1 MEKNKKIL
9 KILGITASYILAVA
23 VGGFVS
29 LCLATG
35 WVPFFGGIGP
45 GIGQSKLEELENIIL
60 QQYIDGADP
69 KVLEDAAAEA
79 MVKATGDRW
88 SYYIPA
94 DEYDEV
100 MNNKN
105 NTYVGIGITIMAT
118 QDGTGLEILKL
129 EPEGPARE
137 AGILPGDILTAVE
150 GQSVKELGTT
160 GAADL
165 IQGEPGTFVN
175 VEVLREGEPLA
186 FTVER
191 RQIQQQVA
199 TYEMLP
205 DKVGYI
211 KIVNFNTNC
220 AKDTIA
226 AVDALIEQ
234 GAESLVFDVRFNPG
248 GYTSELVEVL
258 DYLLPEGPLFRGVDY
273 LGNETLD
280 ESDADCIDLPM
291 AVLVNS
297 DSYSA
302 AEFFAAALQEY
313 DWATVVGEQT
323 VGKSNFQYT
332 LRLKDGSAVALS
344 TGHYFTPN
352 GVNLT
357 EAGGLTP
364 DVVSEVDEE
373 TAAKIYSDLLEPEE
387 DPQLQDALAAL
398 KSGK

>member
-1 MEKNKKIL
+1 MEKHKKVLI
-9 KILGITASYILAVA
+9 ILGITASYILAVA

-118 QDGTGLEILKL
+118 EDGTGLEILKL

-137 AGILPGDILTAVE
+137 AGILTGDILTAVE
-150 GQSVKELGTT
+150 GQSVKDLGTN

-175 VEVLREGEPLA
+175 VEVLREGESLT

-291 AVLVNS
+291 AVLVNG

-364 DVVSEVDEE
+364 DVVSEVDED

>member
-9 KILGITASYILAVA
+9 KILGITVSYILAVA

-35 WVPFFGGIGP
+35 WVPFFGGLGP

-94 DEYDEV
+94 DQYDEV

-118 QDGTGLEILKL
+118 EDGTGLEILKL
-129 EPEGPARE
+129 EPEGPAKE

-175 VEVLREGEPLA
+175 VEVLRERESLT

-364 DVVSEVDEE
+364 DIVSEVDEE

>member
-1 MEKNKKIL
+1 MEKHKKIL

-94 DEYDEV
+94 DQYDEV

-129 EPEGPARE
+129 EPEGPAKE

-150 GQSVKELGTT
+150 GQSVKDLGTT

-175 VEVLREGEPLA
+175 VEVLREGEPLS

-291 AVLVNS
+291 AVLVNG

>member
-94 DEYDEV
+94 DQYDAV
-100 MNNKN
+100 MDNKN

-175 VEVLREGEPLA
+175 VEVLREGETLA

-234 GAESLVFDVRFNPG
+234 GATSLVFDVRFNPG

-291 AVLVNS
+291 AVLVNG

>member
-1 MEKNKKIL
+1 MEKHKKVLI
-9 KILGITASYILAVA
+9 ILGITASYILAVA
-23 VGGFVS
+23 VGGFIS

-150 GQSVKELGTT
+150 GQSVKELGTN

-175 VEVLREGEPLA
+175 VEVLREGESLT

-220 AKDTIA
+220 AKDTIV

-280 ESDADCIDLPM
+280 ESDAACIELPM

>member
-1 MEKNKKIL
+1 MEKHKKVLI
-9 KILGITASYILAVA
+9 ILGITASYILAVA
-23 VGGFVS
+23 VGGFIS

-150 GQSVKELGTT
+150 GQSVKELGTN

-175 VEVLREGEPLA
+175 VEVLREGESLT

-280 ESDADCIDLPM
+280 ESDAACIELPM

-352 GVNLT
+352 VVNLT

>member
-1 MEKNKKIL
+1 M
-9 KILGITASYILAVA
+9 
-23 VGGFVS
+23 
-29 LCLATG
+29 
-35 WVPFFGGIGP
+35 
-45 GIGQSKLEELENIIL
+45 

-94 DEYDEV
+94 DQYDAV

-129 EPEGPARE
+129 EPEGPAKE

-175 VEVLREGEPLA
+175 VEVLREGESLA

>member
-1 MEKNKKIL
+1 MEKHKKVLI
-9 KILGITASYILAVA
+9 ILGITASYILAVA

-118 QDGTGLEILKL
+118 EDGTGLEILKL

-150 GQSVKELGTT
+150 GQSVKDLGTN

-175 VEVLREGEPLA
+175 VEVLREGESLT

-291 AVLVNS
+291 AVLVNG

-364 DVVSEVDEE
+364 DVVSEVDED

>member
-175 VEVLREGEPLA
+175 VEVLREGESLT

>member
-1 MEKNKKIL
+1 MEKHKKVLI
-9 KILGITASYILAVA
+9 ILGITASYILAVA

-35 WVPFFGGIGP
+35 WVPFFGGLGP

-118 QDGTGLEILKL
+118 EDGTGLEILKL

-137 AGILPGDILTAVE
+137 AGILTGDILTAVE
-150 GQSVKELGTT
+150 GQSVKDLGTN

-175 VEVLREGEPLA
+175 VEVLREGESLT

-291 AVLVNS
+291 AVLVNG

-364 DVVSEVDEE
+364 DVVSEVDED

>member
-150 GQSVKELGTT
+150 GQSVKELGTN

-175 VEVLREGEPLA
+175 VGVLREGESLT

>member
-23 VGGFVS
+23 LGGFVS

-129 EPEGPARE
+129 EPEGPAKE
-137 AGILPGDILTAVE
+137 AGILPGDIPTAVE
-150 GQSVKELGTT
+150 GQSVKDLGTN

-175 VEVLREGEPLA
+175 VEVLREGESLT

>member
-1 MEKNKKIL
+1 MEKHKKVL

-150 GQSVKELGTT
+150 GQSVKDLGTT

-175 VEVLREGEPLA
+175 VEVLREGESLT

-234 GAESLVFDVRFNPG
+234 GATSLVFDVRFNPG

>member
-35 WVPFFGGIGP
+35 WVPFFGGLGP

-94 DEYDEV
+94 DQYDEV

-118 QDGTGLEILKL
+118 EDGTGLEILKL
-129 EPEGPARE
+129 EPEGPAKE

-175 VEVLREGEPLA
+175 VEVLRERESLT

-280 ESDADCIDLPM
+280 ESDADCIYLPM

-364 DVVSEVDEE
+364 DVVSEADEE

>member
-1 MEKNKKIL
+1 MEKHKKVL

-23 VGGFVS
+23 VGGFIS

-35 WVPFFGGIGP
+35 WVPFFGGLGP

-94 DEYDEV
+94 DQYDAV
-100 MNNKN
+100 MDNKN

-129 EPEGPARE
+129 EPEGPAKE

-150 GQSVKELGTT
+150 GQSVKDLGTN

-175 VEVLREGEPLA
+175 VEVLREGEPLS

-373 TAAKIYSDLLEPEE
+373 TAAKIYSDLLEPAD
-387 DPQLQDALAAL
+387 DPQLQDALSAL

>member
-118 QDGTGLEILKL
+118 QDGAGLEILKL

-150 GQSVKELGTT
+150 GQSVKDLGTN

-175 VEVLREGEPLA
+175 VEVLREGETLA

>member
-118 QDGTGLEILKL
+118 EDGTGLEILKL
-129 EPEGPARE
+129 EPEGPAKE

-175 VEVLREGEPLA
+175 VEVLREGESLA

-291 AVLVNS
+291 AVLVNG

>member
-1 MEKNKKIL
+1 MEKHKKVLI
-9 KILGITASYILAVA
+9 ILGITASYILAVA

-35 WVPFFGGIGP
+35 WVPFFGGLGP

-94 DEYDEV
+94 DQYDAV
-100 MNNKN
+100 MDNKN

-175 VEVLREGEPLA
+175 VEVLREGETLA

-191 RQIQQQVA
+191 WQIQQQVA

-280 ESDADCIDLPM
+280 ESDAACIELPM

>member
-94 DEYDEV
+94 DQYDAV

-175 VEVLREGEPLA
+175 VEVLREGETLA

>member
-150 GQSVKELGTT
+150 GQSVKELGTN

-175 VEVLREGEPLA
+175 VEVLREGETLA

-191 RQIQQQVA
+191 WQIQQQVA

-280 ESDADCIDLPM
+280 ESDAACIELPM

>member
-94 DEYDEV
+94 DQYDAV
-100 MNNKN
+100 MDNKN

-175 VEVLREGEPLA
+175 VEVLREGETLA

-364 DVVSEVDEE
+364 DVVSEADEE

>member
-1 MEKNKKIL
+1 M
-9 KILGITASYILAVA
+9 
-23 VGGFVS
+23 
-29 LCLATG
+29 
-35 WVPFFGGIGP
+35 
-45 GIGQSKLEELENIIL
+45 

-175 VEVLREGEPLA
+175 VEVLREGEPLS

-291 AVLVNS
+291 AVLVNG

>member
-1 MEKNKKIL
+1 MEKHKKVLI
-9 KILGITASYILAVA
+9 ILGITASYILAVA

-150 GQSVKELGTT
+150 GQSVKDLGTN

-175 VEVLREGEPLA
+175 VEVLREGETLA

-220 AKDTIA
+220 AKDTIV

>member
-1 MEKNKKIL
+1 MEKSKKVL

-45 GIGQSKLEELENIIL
+45 GIGQSKLEELENTIL
-60 QQYIDGADP
+60 QKYIDGADP
-69 KVLEDAAAEA
+69 TTLEDAAAEA

-94 DEYDEV
+94 DQYEAV
-100 MNNKN
+100 MENKN
-105 NTYVGIGITIMAT
+105 NAYVGIGITITPTA
-118 QDGTGLEILKL
+118 DGTGLEIIQV
-129 EPEGPARE
+129 EPEGPAKE

-150 GQSVKELGTT
+150 GQSVKDLGTN
-160 GAADL
+160 GASDL
-165 IQGEPGTFVN
+165 IRGEAGTFVN
-175 VEVLREGEPLA
+175 VEVLREGETMA
-186 FTVER
+186 FSVER
-191 RQIQQQVA
+191 RQIQQKVA

-205 DKVGYI
+205 DNVGYI
-211 KIVNFNTNC
+211 KIKNFNTNC

-226 AVDALIEQ
+226 AVDALIAQ
-234 GAESLVFDVRFNPG
+234 GANSLVFDVRFNPG

-280 ESDADCIDLPM
+280 ESDPECIDLPM
-291 AVLVNS
+291 AVLVNG

-357 EAGGLTP
+357 EVGGLTP
-364 DVVSEVDEE
+364 DVISEVDEE
-373 TAAKIYSDLLEPEE
+373 TAAKIYSDLLEPAE
-387 DPQLQDALAAL
+387 DTQLQAAIAAL
-398 KSGK
+398 ESQQ

>member
-94 DEYDEV
+94 DQYDAV

-150 GQSVKELGTT
+150 GQSVKDLGTT

-175 VEVLREGEPLA
+175 VGVLREGESLT

>member
-1 MEKNKKIL
+1 MEKHKKVLI
-9 KILGITASYILAVA
+9 ILGITASYILAVA

-94 DEYDEV
+94 DEYEEV

-118 QDGTGLEILKL
+118 EDGTGLEILKL

-150 GQSVKELGTT
+150 GQSVKDLGTT

-175 VEVLREGEPLA
+175 VEVLREGESLS

-291 AVLVNS
+291 AVLVNG

>member
-23 VGGFVS
+23 VGGFVG
-29 LCLATG
+29 LCLAAG
-35 WVPFFGGIGP
+35 WDPFLGEIGP

-60 QQYIDGADP
+60 QQYIDGADATA
-69 KVLEDAAAEA
+69 LEDAAAEA

-88 SYYIPA
+88 GYYIPA

-105 NTYVGIGITIMAT
+105 NTYVGMGITIMAT

-129 EPEGPARE
+129 EPEGPAKE

-150 GQSVKELGTT
+150 GQSVKDLGTT

-175 VEVLREGEPLA
+175 VEVLREGEPLS

-234 GAESLVFDVRFNPG
+234 GATSLVFDVRFNPG

>member
-1 MEKNKKIL
+1 MEKHKKVLI
-9 KILGITASYILAVA
+9 ILGITASYILAVA

-175 VEVLREGEPLA
+175 VEVLREGETLT

-291 AVLVNS
+291 AVLVNG

>member
-1 MEKNKKIL
+1 MEKHKKVLI
-9 KILGITASYILAVA
+9 ILGITASYILAVA

-118 QDGTGLEILKL
+118 EDGTGLEILKL

-137 AGILPGDILTAVE
+137 AGILTGDILTAVE
-150 GQSVKELGTT
+150 GQSVKDLGTN

-175 VEVLREGEPLA
+175 VEVLREGESLT

-291 AVLVNS
+291 AVLVNG

-302 AEFFAAALQEY
+302 AEFFAAALREY

>member
-94 DEYDEV
+94 DQYDEV

-118 QDGTGLEILKL
+118 EDGTGLEILKL
-129 EPEGPARE
+129 EPEGPAKE

-175 VEVLREGEPLA
+175 VEVLREGESLT

>member
-1 MEKNKKIL
+1 MKKKVLWIAVVIL
-9 KILGITASYILAVA
+9 LVA
-23 VGGFVS
+23 VTALTTFAVTVTQLSARLSAAADPVTAKLGE
-29 LCLATG
+29 LA
-35 WVPFFGGIGP
+35 
-45 GIGQSKLEELENIIL
+45 
-60 QQYIDGADP
+60 QYIDLYFIDDYDEAA
-69 KVLEDAAAEA
+69 LTAAAADGAASA
-79 MVKATGDRW
+79 MVAATGDRW

-150 GQSVKELGTT
+150 GQSVKDLGTN

-175 VEVLREGEPLA
+175 VEVLREGETLA

-273 LGNETLD
+273 LEMKPWT
-280 ESDADCIDLPM
+280 SRTQT
-291 AVLVNS
+291 
-297 DSYSA
+297 
-302 AEFFAAALQEY
+302 ALTFP
-313 DWATVVGEQT
+313 W
-323 VGKSNFQYT
+323 
-332 LRLKDGSAVALS
+332 RCW
-344 TGHYFTPN
+344 
-352 GVNLT
+352 
-357 EAGGLTP
+357 
-364 DVVSEVDEE
+364 
-373 TAAKIYSDLLEPEE
+373 
-387 DPQLQDALAAL
+387 
-398 KSGK
+398 

>member
-1 MEKNKKIL
+1 MEKHKKVLI
-9 KILGITASYILAVA
+9 ILGITASYILAVA
-23 VGGFVS
+23 VGGFIS

-118 QDGTGLEILKL
+118 QDGTSLEILKL

-150 GQSVKELGTT
+150 GQSVKELGTN

-175 VEVLREGEPLA
+175 VEVLREGESLT

-280 ESDADCIDLPM
+280 ESDAACIELPM

>member
-1 MEKNKKIL
+1 MEKHKKVLI
-9 KILGITASYILAVA
+9 ILGITASYILAVA
-23 VGGFVS
+23 VGGFIS

-129 EPEGPARE
+129 EPECPARE

-150 GQSVKELGTT
+150 GQSVKELGTN

-175 VEVLREGEPLA
+175 VEVLREGESLT

-280 ESDADCIDLPM
+280 ESDAACIELPM

>member
-94 DEYDEV
+94 DQYDEV

-118 QDGTGLEILKL
+118 EDGTGLEILKL
-129 EPEGPARE
+129 EPEGPAKE

-175 VEVLREGEPLA
+175 VEVLREGETLA

-191 RQIQQQVA
+191 WQIQQQVA

-291 AVLVNS
+291 AVLVNG

>member
-1 MEKNKKIL
+1 MEKHKKVLI
-9 KILGITASYILAVA
+9 ILGITASYILAVA

-150 GQSVKELGTT
+150 GQSVKELGTN

-175 VEVLREGEPLA
+175 VEVLREGESLT

-280 ESDADCIDLPM
+280 ESDAACIELPM

-364 DVVSEVDEE
+364 DVVSEVDED

>member
-94 DEYDEV
+94 DQYDEV

-118 QDGTGLEILKL
+118 EDGTGLEILKL

-175 VEVLREGEPLA
+175 VEVLREGETLA

-191 RQIQQQVA
+191 RQIQQKVA

>member
-1 MEKNKKIL
+1 MEKHKKVLI
-9 KILGITASYILAVA
+9 ILGITASYILAVA

-150 GQSVKELGTT
+150 GQSVKELGTN

-175 VEVLREGEPLA
+175 VEVLREGESLT

-280 ESDADCIDLPM
+280 ESDAACIELPM

>member
-35 WVPFFGGIGP
+35 WVPFFGGLGP

-175 VEVLREGEPLA
+175 VEVLREGETLA